1 MPDPLVTSNKPA
13 KKTYFGLAALITG
26 IISDLFLGANYGVA
40 YLNITPGTFSQLN
53 NLTALVFCALTP
65 LTIVLGVMGFVPRN
79 DAKILAGIAITLVMI
94 PFLILLA
101 SLGSSLG
108 FIGK

>member
-1 MPDPLVTSNKPA
+1 
-13 KKTYFGLAALITG
+13 
-26 IISDLFLGANYGVA
+26 
-40 YLNITPGTFSQLN
+40 
-53 NLTALVFCALTP
+53 
-65 LTIVLGVMGFVPRN
+65 MGFVPRN